1 MGPDELCAH
10 TAQRLQRIER
20 GAKRADQARQSIAL
34 RDAKTDVL
42 SVELAQ
48 ARRIC
53 FGVKREQLD
62 VQQQPLFEEAAR
74 TGIAAREEELA
85 QLKAVPQT
93 AEAITQ
99 IPRRQTL
106 PPDKDQ
112 ALATVGDE
120 LRGARVQSSICAP
133 HLRFYLAHGLVFEF
147 LRGD

>member
-53 FGVKREQLD
+53 FGVKRKRLR
-62 VQQQPLFEEAAR
+62 P
-74 TGIAAREEELA
+74 
-85 QLKAVPQT
+85 
-93 AEAITQ
+93 
-99 IPRRQTL
+99 
-106 PPDKDQ
+106 
-112 ALATVGDE
+112 LATNS
-120 LRGARVQSSICAP
+120 GARACSPQFARRTCASIWRTDWC
-133 HLRFYLAHGLVFEF
+133 LNFSGVTKY
-147 LRGD
+147 